1 MEVKKGYPGM
11 FLGYAYDFS
20 VGESGVYRKDDKL
33 FASVAGEITIDRHC
47 SPPKI
52 SVKNEH
58 SEYIPKIGDEVYAK
72 VVKVARLVA
81 TCEIV
86 ALKTKAIRLPIMALI
101 KSENVKNDFKDFDM
115 FDMFVPGDIVFCK
128 VISIDQ
134 TNFVYLSTAD
144 VNYGVVFAR
153 SPMTKNIM
161 MPVSFDK
168 MICLDTRIQESRKV
182 AKPNII

>member
-1 MEVKKGYPGM
+1 
-11 FLGYAYDFS
+11 
-20 VGESGVYRKDDKL
+20 
-33 FASVAGEITIDRHC
+33 
-47 SPPKI
+47 
-52 SVKNEH
+52 
-58 SEYIPKIGDEVYAK
+58 
-72 VVKVARLVA
+72 VARLVA

-86 ALKTKAIRLPIMALI
+86 ALKTKAIRLPIMGLI
-101 KSENVKNDFKDFDM
+101 KAENVKNDFKDFDI